1 MFVSKAAGELLAD
14 KAVNGQGTLTVQP
27 ADDMI
32 VTSSALAGQMS
43 DFSSWGVTPDLQLV
57 PDITAPGGNIYSTR
71 DSGTYGTMS
80 GTSMSAPHITGMSA
94 LVLQYLR
101 DKYDLTDAQA
111 HTVAEALLMSTAE
124 PMAEPSGTLYS
135 PEAGRRYGQRVSSHH
150 QPRLPDRAG
159 RHPKV
164 SFGDDDDRTGVYRFS
179 FEIHNLTDE
188 VQTYALDGSAMTD
201 QVDLAYADYG
211 YYFMGETSR
220 NLEAAVTFDTKTGD
234 LPIQYDYNGDGVTD
248 LADVQALLDA
258 VNGLSD
264 VKNGYDLNND
274 GKTNTADVQKLY
286 ELVQDGFTAPGCGGG
301 SRQRRAATVYVTV
314 ALSGNDKAYMDA
326 YYENGIYVDGF
337 IRLYAQG
344 GNTVDLGL
352 PFMGFYGD
360 WATPA
365 SLTPAGIMRTIPSST
380 GISM

>member
-1 MFVSKAAGELLAD
+1 MPAFSPNVFVSKAAGELLAD

-135 PEAGRRYGQRVSSHH
+135 PRKQGAGTANVYQAITSPAYLTVQG
-150 QPRLPDRAG
+150 DT
-159 RHPKV
+159 PKV

-220 NLEAAVTFDTKTGD
+220 NLEAAVTFDTKTGTC
-234 LPIQYDYNGDGVTD
+234 PSNMT
-248 LADVQALLDA
+248 
-258 VNGLSD
+258 
-264 VKNGYDLNND
+264 
-274 GKTNTADVQKLY
+274 TTAM
-286 ELVQDGFTAPGCGGG
+286 A
-301 SRQRRAATVYVTV
+301 
-314 ALSGNDKAYMDA
+314 
-326 YYENGIYVDGF
+326 
-337 IRLYAQG
+337 
-344 GNTVDLGL
+344 
-352 PFMGFYGD
+352 
-360 WATPA
+360 
-365 SLTPAGIMRTIPSST
+365 
-380 GISM
+380 